1 MATPDE
7 RNVRARENVEQE
19 AVWDSSGEH
28 RDRDVFLDYDT
39 ELSLHNEWLRSAMG
53 VGPDDRVFDIGC
65 GTGQSTRDAARAAV
79 SGHAVGVDVSAP
91 MLERARQLSDEEGI
105 NNVSYVRAD
114 AQIHPFPAQ
123 QFDVGISRFGT
134 MFFTDPVAAFTN
146 IGRAL
151 RPTAR
156 LVLMVWQDRDRNEW
170 ASAIRHALTADR
182 DIPAPPAM
190 NPDPFSLG
198 DPATLKD
205 ILGAA
210 GFTEMDFTD
219 VNEPVYYGRDSA
231 AALDFVSGFLMT
243 KEMLTG
249 LDAATKKRSVERLRA
264 TLVEHERDDGV
275 WFDSRAWIVTVRR
288 GASS

>member
-1 MATPDE
+1 MATTDE
-7 RNVRARENVEQE
+7 RNVRARGIVEQA
-19 AVWDSSGEH
+19 AVSDNSGEH
-28 RDRDVFLDYDT
+28 SVRDPLHDYDA
-39 ELSLHNEWLRSAMG
+39 ELSLHNEWLRSAMR
-53 VGPDDRVFDIGC
+53 VGPDDRVLDIGC
-65 GTGQSTRDAARAAV
+65 GTGQSTRDAARAAQ

-91 MLERARQLSDEEGI
+91 VLERARQLSDEAGI
-105 NNVSYVRAD
+105 YNVSYVRAD
-114 AQIHPFPAQ
+114 AQIHPFPPQ
-123 QFDVGISRFGT
+123 HFDVGISRFGT

-170 ASAIRHALTADR
+170 ASAIREALAAGR
-182 DIPAPPAM
+182 AMPAPPER

-198 DPATLKD
+198 DPATLRD
-205 ILGAA
+205 ILWSA
-210 GFTEMDFTD
+210 GFTEVEFTD
-219 VNEPVYYGRDSA
+219 VNEPVYYGQDSA

-249 LDAATKKRSVERLRA
+249 LDDATKERYVERLRA

-275 WFDSRAWIVTVRR
+275 WFDSRAWIVAARR
-288 GASS
+288 GTIS